1 MANRKETFLIDG
13 MTCASCAL
21 TIEKAV
27 NKLDHVDSAVVN
39 LATEKMTVTF
49 DDTTLSP
56 NVIEECVSES
66 GYEASLFKEETSKS
80 QSERHQL
87 AIEKM
92 WHRFWMSAVATIPLL
107 YISMGPMI
115 NLWLPSFL
123 MPDKGPLNYGMIQ
136 LLLTLPVMYFG
147 RIFYQNGFKAL
158 FKRHPNMDSLVAIAT
173 TAAFIY
179 SLYGLYEILQ
189 GDIHY
194 AHQLYFESVA
204 VILTLITLGK
214 YFEILSKGRTSASIE
229 KLLTLS
235 AKEAR
240 VIKDGEDYMVP
251 LDKVKI
257 GETILVKPGEKI
269 PLDGHVVAGES
280 SIDES
285 MLTGESIPV
294 EKKVGSKVYGAS
306 INGQG
311 SLTIFVEKE
320 AGGSLLS
327 QIINLVEAAQTSKA
341 PIANLADKVSG
352 VFVPFVIVIAILS
365 GLSWYL
371 ILGQSFAFSLKIMIA
386 VLVIA
391 CPCALGL
398 ATPTAIMVAS
408 GKAAENG
415 ILFKGGEVLEKAH
428 HIDTIVFDKT
438 GTLTKG
444 KPEVVAIKTYGG
456 DKEEFLG
463 QVASVEK
470 LSNHP
475 LSQTIVNKAKEKE
488 LPLREVM
495 AFKNILGYG
504 LSATIN
510 GKTMLVGNANLMTK
524 NDVNLDLAK
533 ADIEI
538 AQEEAQTVVYVS
550 ENGVLS
556 GLITLTD
563 QLKTDSQETVKQLQR
578 LGFNLVLLT
587 GDNKASADAI
597 AQKLG
602 ITTVV
607 SEVLP
612 DQKANVILE
621 LKEKGGQI
629 AMVGDGINDAPAL
642 ASSDVGI
649 SMSSG
654 TDIAIE
660 SADIVLMKPELT
672 DLLKAMTISKQTIQI
687 IKENLFWAFFYN
699 VLAIPVAMGV
709 LHLFGG
715 PLLNPMLAGLAMAF
729 KTFFKRHKVF
739 TRRGN
744 KLITKEV
751 VTAFN
756 FLI

>member
-107 YISMGPMI
+107 YISMGPRI

-444 KPEVVAIKTYGG
+444 KPEVVAIKTYGV
-456 DKEEFLG
+456 DKEDFLG

-660 SADIVLMKPELT
+660 SADNVLMKPELT

-729 KTFFKRHKVF
+729 SSVSVVLNALRLKVL
-739 TRRGN
+739 
-744 KLITKEV
+744 K
-751 VTAFN
+751 
-756 FLI
+756 

>member
-470 LSNHP
+470 FSNHP

-729 KTFFKRHKVF
+729 SSVSVVLNALRLKVL
-739 TRRGN
+739 
-744 KLITKEV
+744 K
-751 VTAFN
+751 
-756 FLI
+756 

>member
-715 PLLNPMLAGLAMAF
+715 PSLNPMLAGLAMAF
-729 KTFFKRHKVF
+729 SSVSVVLNALRLKVL
-739 TRRGN
+739 
-744 KLITKEV
+744 K
-751 VTAFN
+751 
-756 FLI
+756 

>member
-257 GETILVKPGEKI
+257 GETILVKPEEKI

-729 KTFFKRHKVF
+729 SSVSVVLNALRLKVL
-739 TRRGN
+739 
-744 KLITKEV
+744 K
-751 VTAFN
+751 
-756 FLI
+756 

>member
-294 EKKVGSKVYGAS
+294 KKKVGSKVYGAS

-729 KTFFKRHKVF
+729 SSVSVVLNALRLKVL
-739 TRRGN
+739 
-744 KLITKEV
+744 K
-751 VTAFN
+751 
-756 FLI
+756 

>member
-123 MPDKGPLNYGMIQ
+123 MPDKGPLNYGVIQ

-158 FKRHPNMDSLVAIAT
+158 FKRHPNMDSLVTIAT

-240 VIKDGEDYMVP
+240 VIKNGEDYMVP

-444 KPEVVAIKTYGG
+444 KPEVVAIKTYGV
-456 DKEEFLG
+456 DKEDFLG

-729 KTFFKRHKVF
+729 SSVSVVLNALRLKVL
-739 TRRGN
+739 
-744 KLITKEV
+744 K
-751 VTAFN
+751 
-756 FLI
+756 

>member
-115 NLWLPSFL
+115 NLWVPSFL

-729 KTFFKRHKVF
+729 SSVSVVLNALRLKVL
-739 TRRGN
+739 
-744 KLITKEV
+744 K
-751 VTAFN
+751 
-756 FLI
+756 

>member
-729 KTFFKRHKVF
+729 SSVSVVLNVLRLKVL
-739 TRRGN
+739 
-744 KLITKEV
+744 K
-751 VTAFN
+751 
-756 FLI
+756 

>member
-612 DQKANVILE
+612 DQKANIILE

-729 KTFFKRHKVF
+729 SSVSVVLNALRLKVL
-739 TRRGN
+739 
-744 KLITKEV
+744 K
-751 VTAFN
+751 
-756 FLI
+756 

>member
-495 AFKNILGYG
+495 AFKNILSYG

-729 KTFFKRHKVF
+729 SSVSVVLNALRLKVL
-739 TRRGN
+739 
-744 KLITKEV
+744 K
-751 VTAFN
+751 
-756 FLI
+756 

>member
-123 MPDKGPLNYGMIQ
+123 MRDKGPLNYGMIQ

-729 KTFFKRHKVF
+729 SSVSVVLNALRLKVL
-739 TRRGN
+739 
-744 KLITKEV
+744 K
-751 VTAFN
+751 
-756 FLI
+756 

>member
-327 QIINLVEAAQTSKA
+327 QIINLVEAVQTSKA

-729 KTFFKRHKVF
+729 SSVSVVLNALRLKVL
-739 TRRGN
+739 
-744 KLITKEV
+744 K
-751 VTAFN
+751 
-756 FLI
+756 

>member
-27 NKLDHVDSAVVN
+27 NKLDHVDSAVVS

-729 KTFFKRHKVF
+729 SSVSVVLNALRLKVL
-739 TRRGN
+739 
-744 KLITKEV
+744 K
-751 VTAFN
+751 
-756 FLI
+756 

>member
-107 YISMGPMI
+107 YISMGPRI

-444 KPEVVAIKTYGG
+444 KPEVVAIKTYGV
-456 DKEEFLG
+456 DKEDFLG

-660 SADIVLMKPELT
+660 SADIVLMKPELI

-729 KTFFKRHKVF
+729 SSVSVVLNALRLKVL
-739 TRRGN
+739 
-744 KLITKEV
+744 K
-751 VTAFN
+751 
-756 FLI
+756 

>member
-654 TDIAIE
+654 IDIAIE

-729 KTFFKRHKVF
+729 SSVSVVLNALRLKVL
-739 TRRGN
+739 
-744 KLITKEV
+744 K
-751 VTAFN
+751 
-756 FLI
+756 

>member
-13 MTCASCAL
+13 MTCASCVL

-729 KTFFKRHKVF
+729 SSVSVVLNALRLKVL
-739 TRRGN
+739 
-744 KLITKEV
+744 K
-751 VTAFN
+751 
-756 FLI
+756 

>member
-327 QIINLVEAAQTSKA
+327 QIIINLVEAAQTSKA

-729 KTFFKRHKVF
+729 SSVSVVLNALRLKVL
-739 TRRGN
+739 
-744 KLITKEV
+744 K
-751 VTAFN
+751 
-756 FLI
+756 

>member
-123 MPDKGPLNYGMIQ
+123 MSDKGPLNYGMIQ

-729 KTFFKRHKVF
+729 SSVSVVLNALRLKVL
-739 TRRGN
+739 
-744 KLITKEV
+744 K
-751 VTAFN
+751 
-756 FLI
+756 

>member
-240 VIKDGEDYMVP
+240 LIKDGEDYMVP

-729 KTFFKRHKVF
+729 SSVSVVLNALRLKVL
-739 TRRGN
+739 
-744 KLITKEV
+744 K
-751 VTAFN
+751 
-756 FLI
+756 

>member
-371 ILGQSFAFSLKIMIA
+371 ILGQSFAFSLKIMIE

-729 KTFFKRHKVF
+729 SSVSVVLNALRLKVL
-739 TRRGN
+739 
-744 KLITKEV
+744 K
-751 VTAFN
+751 
-756 FLI
+756 

>member
-194 AHQLYFESVA
+194 AHQLYFESVT

-729 KTFFKRHKVF
+729 SSVSVVLNALRLKVL
-739 TRRGN
+739 
-744 KLITKEV
+744 K
-751 VTAFN
+751 
-756 FLI
+756 

>member
-66 GYEASLFKEETSKS
+66 GYEASLFKEGTSKS

-729 KTFFKRHKVF
+729 SSVSVVLNALRLKVL
-739 TRRGN
+739 
-744 KLITKEV
+744 K
-751 VTAFN
+751 
-756 FLI
+756 

>member
-92 WHRFWMSAVATIPLL
+92 WHRFWISAVATIPLL

-729 KTFFKRHKVF
+729 SSVSVVLNALRLKVL
-739 TRRGN
+739 
-744 KLITKEV
+744 K
-751 VTAFN
+751 
-756 FLI
+756 

>member
-538 AQEEAQTVVYVS
+538 AQEEAQTVV
-550 ENGVLS
+550 
-556 GLITLTD
+556 
-563 QLKTDSQETVKQLQR
+563 
-578 LGFNLVLLT
+578 
-587 GDNKASADAI
+587 
-597 AQKLG
+597 
-602 ITTVV
+602 
-607 SEVLP
+607 
-612 DQKANVILE
+612 
-621 LKEKGGQI
+621 
-629 AMVGDGINDAPAL
+629 
-642 ASSDVGI
+642 
-649 SMSSG
+649 
-654 TDIAIE
+654 
-660 SADIVLMKPELT
+660 
-672 DLLKAMTISKQTIQI
+672 
-687 IKENLFWAFFYN
+687 
-699 VLAIPVAMGV
+699 
-709 LHLFGG
+709 
-715 PLLNPMLAGLAMAF
+715 
-729 KTFFKRHKVF
+729 
-739 TRRGN
+739 
-744 KLITKEV
+744 
-751 VTAFN
+751 
-756 FLI
+756 

>member
-729 KTFFKRHKVF
+729 SSVSVVLNALRLKV
-739 TRRGN
+739 
-744 KLITKEV
+744 L
-751 VTAFN
+751 
-756 FLI
+756 

>member
-444 KPEVVAIKTYGG
+444 KPEVVDIKTYGG

-729 KTFFKRHKVF
+729 SSVSVVLNALRLKVL
-739 TRRGN
+739 
-744 KLITKEV
+744 K
-751 VTAFN
+751 
-756 FLI
+756 

>member
-699 VLAIPVAMGV
+699 VLAIPVVMGV

-729 KTFFKRHKVF
+729 SSVSVVLNALRLKVL
-739 TRRGN
+739 
-744 KLITKEV
+744 K
-751 VTAFN
+751 
-756 FLI
+756 

>member
-612 DQKANVILE
+612 DQKVNVILE

-729 KTFFKRHKVF
+729 SSVSVVLNALRLKVL
-739 TRRGN
+739 
-744 KLITKEV
+744 K
-751 VTAFN
+751 
-756 FLI
+756 

>member
-257 GETILVKPGEKI
+257 GETIIVKPGEKI

-729 KTFFKRHKVF
+729 SSVSVVLNALRLKVL
-739 TRRGN
+739 
-744 KLITKEV
+744 K
-751 VTAFN
+751 
-756 FLI
+756 

>member
-123 MPDKGPLNYGMIQ
+123 IPDKGPLNYGMIQ

-729 KTFFKRHKVF
+729 SSVSVVLNALRLKVL
-739 TRRGN
+739 
-744 KLITKEV
+744 K
-751 VTAFN
+751 
-756 FLI
+756 

>member
-1 MANRKETFLIDG
+1 
-13 MTCASCAL
+13 
-21 TIEKAV
+21 
-27 NKLDHVDSAVVN
+27 
-39 LATEKMTVTF
+39 
-49 DDTTLSP
+49 
-56 NVIEECVSES
+56 
-66 GYEASLFKEETSKS
+66 
-80 QSERHQL
+80 
-87 AIEKM
+87 M

-729 KTFFKRHKVF
+729 SSVSVVLNALRLKVL
-739 TRRGN
+739 
-744 KLITKEV
+744 K
-751 VTAFN
+751 
-756 FLI
+756 

>member
-107 YISMGPMI
+107 YISMGPRI

-341 PIANLADKVSG
+341 PIGNLADKVSG

-444 KPEVVAIKTYGG
+444 KPEVVAIKTYGV
-456 DKEEFLG
+456 DKEDFLG

-729 KTFFKRHKVF
+729 SSVSVVLNALRLKVL
-739 TRRGN
+739 
-744 KLITKEV
+744 K
-751 VTAFN
+751 
-756 FLI
+756 

>member
-269 PLDGHVVAGES
+269 PLDGHVVAGKS

-729 KTFFKRHKVF
+729 SSVSVVLNALRLKVL
-739 TRRGN
+739 
-744 KLITKEV
+744 K
-751 VTAFN
+751 
-756 FLI
+756 

>member
-715 PLLNPMLAGLAMAF
+715 PLLNPMLAGLAMVFSSVSVVLNAL
-729 KTFFKRHKVF
+729 RLKVL
-739 TRRGN
+739 
-744 KLITKEV
+744 K
-751 VTAFN
+751 
-756 FLI
+756 

>member
-352 VFVPFVIVIAILS
+352 VFVPSVIVIAILS

-729 KTFFKRHKVF
+729 SSVSVVLNALRLKVL
-739 TRRGN
+739 
-744 KLITKEV
+744 K
-751 VTAFN
+751 
-756 FLI
+756 

>member
-56 NVIEECVSES
+56 NVIEECVSDS

-729 KTFFKRHKVF
+729 SSVSVVLNALRLKVL
-739 TRRGN
+739 
-744 KLITKEV
+744 K
-751 VTAFN
+751 
-756 FLI
+756 

>member
-729 KTFFKRHKVF
+729 NSVSVVLNALRLKVL
-739 TRRGN
+739 
-744 KLITKEV
+744 K
-751 VTAFN
+751 
-756 FLI
+756 

>member
-371 ILGQSFAFSLKIMIA
+371 IMGQSFAFSLKIMIA

-729 KTFFKRHKVF
+729 SSVSVVLNALRLKVL
-739 TRRGN
+739 
-744 KLITKEV
+744 K
-751 VTAFN
+751 
-756 FLI
+756 

>member
-66 GYEASLFKEETSKS
+66 GYEASLFKEETSKN

-729 KTFFKRHKVF
+729 SSVSVVLNALRLKVL
-739 TRRGN
+739 
-744 KLITKEV
+744 K
-751 VTAFN
+751 
-756 FLI
+756 